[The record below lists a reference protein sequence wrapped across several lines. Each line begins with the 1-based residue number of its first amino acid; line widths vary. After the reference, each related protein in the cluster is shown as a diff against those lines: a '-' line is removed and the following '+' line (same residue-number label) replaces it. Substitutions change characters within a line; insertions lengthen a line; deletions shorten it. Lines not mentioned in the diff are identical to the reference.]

1 MNHIDDLAA
10 GVSEMQRSEAQRAKE
25 LRESQLALPQLL
37 SGESAFVALK
47 QAVDELARSAP
58 PDHDVL
64 IEAFNLAVREVV
76 YIEPHTL
83 LFRGINQEGND
94 SFVISHFSQ
103 LIARVIYRPKKRG
116 RSHCHGIF
124 SAATLMV

>member
-1 MNHIDDLAA
+1 MSQLDDMFAGLADA
-10 GVSEMQRSEAQRAKE
+10 EHAAAQRAKE
-25 LRESQLALPQLL
+25 TREAQLALPRLL
-37 SGESAFVALK
+37 SGESAFIALK

-103 LIARVIYRPKKRG
+103 LIARVIYRPKIGDARIVTG
-116 RSHCHGIF
+116 F
-124 SAATLMV
+124 SQQ

>member
-1 MNHIDDLAA
+1 
-10 GVSEMQRSEAQRAKE
+10 
-25 LRESQLALPQLL
+25 LPRLL
-37 SGESAFVALK
+37 SGESAFIALK

-103 LIARVIYRPKKRG
+103 LIARVIYRPKIGDARIVTG
-116 RSHCHGIF
+116 F
-124 SAATLMV
+124 SQQ